1 MIDLYQKLV
10 YFTLFVL
17 ALTLAAAILALSI
30 PRFRNRVRKK
40 PMLPVLILLSVV
52 TLSAVFLS
60 ETNRLEYR
68 HYSNLFEAERVVLQ
82 TQTQEADV
90 TTVFHENR
98 DRIFEP
104 VAAQPSRFLR
114 RSEGTQSAELL
125 FYRNNSV
132 FCRISVV
139 EADGS
144 AHRLFC
150 SDSGFTRG
158 YVYRFD
164 PDITDALLSV
174 LDSLS
179 AEAALP

>member
-17 ALTLAAAILALSI
+17 ALTLAAAILALCI

-40 PMLPVLILLSVV
+40 PLLPVLVLLSVV

-68 HYSNLFEAERVVLQ
+68 HYSNLFEAERVVLL
-82 TQTQEADV
+82 TQTQETDV
-90 TTVFHENR
+90 TPVFRENR

-104 VAAQPSRFLR
+104 AAAQQSRFLG
-114 RSEGTQSAELL
+114 RSEGTPLAELL
-125 FYRNNSV
+125 FYRNNSI

-139 EADGS
+139 EAGGS
-144 AHRLFC
+144 SQRMFC
-150 SDSGFTRG
+150 SASGFTKG

-179 AEAALP
+179 AESALP